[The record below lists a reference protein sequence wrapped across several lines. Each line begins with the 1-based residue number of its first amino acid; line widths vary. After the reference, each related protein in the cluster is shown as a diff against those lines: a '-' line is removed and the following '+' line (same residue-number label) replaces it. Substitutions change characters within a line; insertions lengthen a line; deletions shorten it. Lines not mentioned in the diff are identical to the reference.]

1 MRIILFTGKGGVG
14 KTTIAAATALDAAQ
28 KGYKTL
34 VISTDPAHSLSDAL
48 NIPLSPEPV
57 EVAPNLYGQEF
68 DVYYSMKKYWGNMRQ
83 LMLSLF
89 KWRGVENVVAEELS
103 VLPGME
109 EASAFLWLEK
119 YYSENNYDLI
129 VIDSAPT
136 GETLTLLTLPQVTQ
150 SWLVKA
156 FPGQSTA
163 VKTMGFVVRK
173 TTGIPLDKGYAELE
187 NLFAKLEKVQKI
199 FLNPDI
205 CSIRIVANPERM
217 VIQEAKRAYTYLQMY
232 GYNVDALV
240 VNRIL
245 PTVEAG
251 SLFEKYLITQQQ
263 YLSEIEEAFSPLPIF
278 KVLHRGQEV
287 FGLDLLKTIGHDIYA
302 KINPA
307 EVLHRESPFEVHED
321 EQYYEIRI
329 KLPFIKQPDFTLQKF
344 GDELIITLA
353 NRRKSIILPR
363 FANFLTLSGYEFKE
377 PWLLVRLSKGGNEQ

>member
-307 EVLHRESPFEVHED
+307 GVLHRESPFEVHED

-377 PWLLVRLSKGGNEQ
+377 PWLLVRLSKGGSEQ